1 MIGYWDRNLRN
12 RFCNLAYAQWFGRQP
27 DAMPGTHLRDFI
39 GEERYRINL
48 PHIEAA
54 LVGEEQRFEVPAY
67 TANGSLSWHGLVQ
80 YIPDFID
87 GQVQGVYIIV
97 SDISAVKETEAAM
110 RKNETLLRESQTAAR
125 IGSYI
130 NTLATG
136 TIECTPVMDEIF
148 GMTPDYPHTNQGWMD
163 LITRTGGKP
172 CRTRLPSRSV
182 TKHHLLPNSRSSDR
196 ATAPSAGCTVWQK
209 LHRTTKEMS
218 SA

>member
-1 MIGYWDRNLRN
+1 MTTVNKNQTRPELPPDAPLHREGKLRSADGKMATMIGYWDRHLRN
-12 RFCNLAYAQWFGRQP
+12 RFCNLAYAQWFGHQP

-48 PHIEAA
+48 PYIEAA
-54 LVGEEQRFEVPAY
+54 LAGQEQRFEVPAY
-67 TANGSLSWHGLVQ
+67 TADGSLSWHGLVQ

-136 TIECTPVMDEIF
+136 TIECTPVMLS
-148 GMTPDYPHTNQGWMD
+148 
-163 LITRTGGKP
+163 LI
-172 CRTRLPSRSV
+172 
-182 TKHHLLPNSRSSDR
+182 HI
-196 ATAPSAGCTVWQK
+196 
-209 LHRTTKEMS
+209 
-218 SA
+218 